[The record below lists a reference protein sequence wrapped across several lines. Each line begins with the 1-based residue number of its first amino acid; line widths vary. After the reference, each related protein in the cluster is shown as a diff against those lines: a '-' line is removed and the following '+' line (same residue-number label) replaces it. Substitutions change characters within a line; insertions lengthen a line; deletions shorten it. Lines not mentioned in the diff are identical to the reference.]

1 MKAMKTCFLLM
12 GMLFGWTAA
21 PLFGQDYDRQTKE
34 ILEQLDRTIRHK
46 SDYHRLKE
54 ARIDSLKQVLQTAAT
69 PQEQCDLCG
78 SLFYEYL
85 HYQADSSLAY
95 VERKARLL
103 PRLNR
108 PDLENEVRINRAEV
122 MGVMGMYNEA
132 GTELARVHK
141 DALSTGGLLYYYHTQ
156 RAYHGW
162 LADYTAY
169 QPAKEKY
176 LKITEAY
183 RDSILSIIGPGLS
196 TDIVRAERLLLA
208 GNPDEALSLLAS
220 HDEDGMTMPNRA
232 YLNYTLFEAWQK
244 KGDVEHEIYYLA
256 RTALVDIRMAA
267 REYASLQRLARLM
280 YEQGDLARAYRYM
293 ACSMEDAVACNARLR
308 FLEVTEFYPIVERA
322 YRDLEE
328 KKHDLQYVISV
339 SVSILAIL
347 FITLAVYLYISMKKL
362 AQMRQNL
369 SIANGQLMAA
379 NRTLEETGKI
389 KEVYIARYLDRCV
402 MYLEKLEQY
411 RLSLDKLLRAS
422 KMDELVKLV
431 RSDNFLQD
439 ERKAFYKEFD
449 KSFLNLFPNFITD
462 FNQLLT
468 DEGKIYPK
476 QNELLNTE
484 LRIFALI
491 RLGVTDANSIAHFL
505 GYSLA
510 TVYNYR
516 SKIRGKA
523 RGDKDTFEQQV
534 MNL

>member
-1 MKAMKTCFLLM
+1 MKTRWKKTANSRIEMPDYCERSVFEALVNALIHRDYLILGSEVHIDIYDDRLTITSPG
-12 GMLFGWTAA
+12 GMADGT
-21 PLFGQDYDRQTKE
+21 
-34 ILEQLDRTIRHK
+34 
-46 SDYHRLKE
+46 
-54 ARIDSLKQVLQTAAT
+54 RI
-69 PQEQCDLCG
+69 QERDI
-78 SLFYEYL
+78 FNI
-85 HYQADSSLAY
+85 SSTRRNP
-95 VERKARLL
+95 V
-103 PRLNR
+103 
-108 PDLENEVRINRAEV
+108 
-122 MGVMGMYNEA
+122 
-132 GTELARVHK
+132 
-141 DALSTGGLLYYYHTQ
+141 
-156 RAYHGW
+156 
-162 LADYTAY
+162 LADIFGRLGYMER
-169 QPAKEKY
+169 QGSGFR
-176 LKITEAY
+176 KITEAY

-449 KSFLNLFPNFITD
+449 KSFLDLFPNFITD

>member
-1 MKAMKTCFLLM
+1 
-12 GMLFGWTAA
+12 
-21 PLFGQDYDRQTKE
+21 
-34 ILEQLDRTIRHK
+34 
-46 SDYHRLKE
+46 
-54 ARIDSLKQVLQTAAT
+54 
-69 PQEQCDLCG
+69 
-78 SLFYEYL
+78 
-85 HYQADSSLAY
+85 
-95 VERKARLL
+95 
-103 PRLNR
+103 
-108 PDLENEVRINRAEV
+108 
-122 MGVMGMYNEA
+122 
-132 GTELARVHK
+132 
-141 DALSTGGLLYYYHTQ
+141 
-156 RAYHGW
+156 
-162 LADYTAY
+162 
-169 QPAKEKY
+169 
-176 LKITEAY
+176 
-183 RDSILSIIGPGLS
+183 
-196 TDIVRAERLLLA
+196 
-208 GNPDEALSLLAS
+208 
-220 HDEDGMTMPNRA
+220 
-232 YLNYTLFEAWQK
+232 
-244 KGDVEHEIYYLA
+244 
-256 RTALVDIRMAA
+256 
-267 REYASLQRLARLM
+267 M

-328 KKHDLQYVISV
+328 KKHDLQNVISV

-449 KSFLNLFPNFITD
+449 KSFLDLFPNFITD